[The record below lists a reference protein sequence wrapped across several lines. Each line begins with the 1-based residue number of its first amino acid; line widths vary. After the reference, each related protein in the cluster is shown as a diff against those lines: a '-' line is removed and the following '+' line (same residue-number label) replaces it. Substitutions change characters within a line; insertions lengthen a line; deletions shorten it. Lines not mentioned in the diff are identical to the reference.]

1 MTPSNGL
8 LLGVRKEIA
17 RLWNVKGNNMQ
28 SPVIPLNIANVQ
40 TADTK
45 NKKPPQFE
53 SGQEKNTGA
62 MTENIK
68 IRLAADIEKNRCGGT
83 TFIGE
88 HITIE
93 GSIHA
98 DEDIEIEGSVKG
110 NIICQSHQLTV
121 GKKGRIEADIQAS
134 SIAISGKV
142 SGNITAFNTIRINK
156 TADISGQ
163 IKAKSVSVEDG
174 AFLKASIELDK
185 EPKEKPQMPQ
195 HHVEAILFTSDAHGQ
210 KTIKS
215 DTSRISLQ

>member
-1 MTPSNGL
+1 MATNNGL

-28 SPVIPLNIANVQ
+28 SSVKPLNITNVR
-40 TADTK
+40 TTDTK
-45 NKKPPQFE
+45 NKKPPQAE
-53 SGQEKNTGA
+53 SRQEKTTGA

-68 IRLAADIEKNRCGGT
+68 IRFATDMEKNQRGVA

-98 DEDIEIEGSVKG
+98 GEDIEIEGAVKG
-110 NIICQSHQLTV
+110 NITCQSHQLTV

-134 SIAISGKV
+134 SIVISGKV
-142 SGNITAFNTIRINK
+142 SGNIVAFNTIRINK

-185 EPKEKPQMPQ
+185 GLKEKPQMPQ
-195 HHVEAILFTSDAHGQ
+195 HRVEAILFTSDAHGQ
-210 KTIKS
+210 KTLKS
-215 DTSRISLQ
+215 DTSSISLQ